1 MQTYFV
7 EKMKQNAELYPDRLS
22 LALDF
27 GQEPVSFSELWDRSG
42 RIYAL
47 LKEKGCGREDF
58 VMLLLPRSPKMF
70 IAMLGILRAG
80 AAFVFMEDSYPE
92 DRVRLIHEDLKVKFT
107 LDLTAY
113 EEAMQRSPLPGY
125 ELTDPHDACFSFST
139 SGTTGKPK
147 TMIHEYG
154 KLDVCLDSWFADV
167 PDLHEED
174 PQNFGMIFP
183 FNFAAAFVLPLPKL
197 YAADTIY
204 IMSYDT
210 VKNLVRFEEFLEKM
224 HITEMYLSPSFIR
237 TYQGDYHH
245 IRKIIAAGE
254 PATGIYEDGIDI
266 YAYYGMSETCFMV
279 SSYLLTEAC
288 DRVIV
293 GKNNFGLRIMI
304 LDEDGNSVPRGETGE
319 VCFDNPY
326 FRGYLHLPELNAEVR
341 RYGIFHSNDL
351 GYIDERGNLVV
362 RGRRDDMVKINGNRV
377 EPLEIEHV
385 VRKLLGI
392 EHPVAKA
399 VNMNGRAFIVL
410 YYLESEKIPVLDDP
424 AETGRILSKSLTSY
438 MIPTYYVG
446 LKSFPTNANGKLSRK
461 MLPVPDISE
470 FRSTYVEPKNEA
482 ESVFS
487 RTMAEV
493 LGLERVGTDEDFFL
507 IGGDSLTAIRLIT
520 ACAEE
525 GYLITVNGLYECRTA
540 EKLADR
546 FGLSRLQSNAELQ
559 KANET
564 ALKKPA
570 ELTAGQLFQLEMA
583 VNQKAPRIIT
593 YHVAMVFGLRPEVDT
608 ERLRAAAEKVIRNHP
623 VFLSAFRR
631 CEDGKVR
638 QFYDE
643 SLFAPVE
650 TLSMTDEEFAARKPV
665 LPQPMDPFGGKLYRC
680 CIISTPSGNYFFY
693 DLHHLIADEMSS
705 SLFVREVAESYF
717 DRDYT
722 LPSDWLYLI
731 QSTDK
736 AADASESAAGM
747 RSRLEHLK
755 EKAGFTGRGILKA
768 DLSGPETGTGLFFV
782 PDAFRRS
789 EAYSNRLFLT
799 ACAMATAEMNGESAA
814 LVYSNYHGRD
824 DFLKN
829 DSITCYV
836 NPVPVFL
843 DCREGRST
851 EEMMND
857 VRAQFDY
864 GAAHCGCAHILE
876 NRDVLQNTV
885 MFNYRNGTMNI
896 GRFARLCNEVYL
908 CPKPANQPNCLVIAG
923 IVGQPGS
930 DHLGFYCTYPEGV
943 YSEEAIR
950 RFYACFTSAVR
961 QLSGKE
967 EL

>member
-7 EKMKQNAELYPDRLS
+7 EKLKQNAENHPDRLA

-27 GQEPVSFSELWDRSG
+27 GQEPVSFSELWEQSG
-42 RIYAL
+42 RIYAS
-47 LKEKGCGREDF
+47 LKAKGLGREDF

-70 IAMLGILRAG
+70 VAMLGVLRAG

-92 DRVRLIHEDLKVKFT
+92 ERIRLIREDLNVKFT
-107 LDLTAY
+107 LDLAAY
-113 EEAMQRSPLPGY
+113 EEAMQLSPLPGY
-125 ELTDPHDACFSFST
+125 EPTDAHDACFSFST

-147 TMIHEYG
+147 TMIQEYG

-204 IMSYDT
+204 IMSYDV
-210 VKNLVRFEEFLEKM
+210 VKNLVRFEEFLEAE

-237 TYQGDYHH
+237 TYQGGYHYIH
-245 IRKIIAAGE
+245 KVIAAGE
-254 PATGIYEDGIDI
+254 PATGIYKDGVDI

-279 SSYLLTEAC
+279 SSFLLDKAC

-293 GKNNFGLRIMI
+293 GKNNFGLRILI

-326 FRGYLHLPELNAEVR
+326 FRGYLNLPELNEESR

-351 GYIDERGNLVV
+351 GYIDASGNLVI

-385 VRKLLGI
+385 VRKVLGV

-399 VNMNGRAFIVL
+399 VTVNGRSFIVL
-410 YYLESEKIPVLDDP
+410 YYLNSEKVPVLDDP
-424 AETGRILSKSLTSY
+424 AEAGRILSRNLTSY

-446 LKSFPTNANGKLSRK
+446 LEAFPTNANGKLSRK

-470 FRSTYVEPKNEA
+470 FRGAYVKPENEA
-482 ESVFS
+482 EAVFCKA
-487 RTMAEV
+487 MAEV
-493 LGLERVGTDEDFFL
+493 LGLERVGADEDFFL
-507 IGGDSLTAIRLIT
+507 IGGDSLTAIRMIT
-520 ACAEE
+520 VCAED

-540 EKLADR
+540 EKLAVR
-546 FGLSRLQSNAELQ
+546 FGLSRVKSNAELLE
-559 KANET
+559 ANEK
-564 ALKKPA
+564 ALRQGV

-583 VNQKAPRIIT
+583 VNQKAPQIIT
-593 YHVAMVFGLRPEVDT
+593 YHVAMVFGLRPEVDI

-623 VFLSAFRR
+623 VFLSGLRR
-631 CEDGKVR
+631 CDDGHVR

-643 SLFAPVE
+643 SLFAPVD
-650 TLSMTDEEFAARKPV
+650 TVFMTDEEFAAKKPV
-665 LPQPMDPFGGKLYRC
+665 LPQPMDPFGGRLYRC
-680 CIISTPSGNYFFY
+680 SIISTPSGNYFFY
-693 DLHHLIADEMSS
+693 DIHHLIADEMSS
-705 SLFVREVAESYF
+705 SLFVREVASCYF
-717 DRDYT
+717 DRDYS
-722 LPSDWLYLI
+722 LPSDWLYLV
-731 QSTDK
+731 QSSDRK
-736 AADASESAAGM
+736 ADTAESAAKM
-747 RSRLEHLK
+747 AAHLEELK
-755 EKAGFTGRGILKA
+755 TKAAFKGRGILKA

-789 EAYSNRLFLT
+789 EDCSNRLFLT
-799 ACAMATAEMNGESAA
+799 ACAMATARMNGEDSA
-814 LVYSNYHGRD
+814 LIYSNYHGRD

-829 DSITCYV
+829 DSVTCYV
-836 NPVPVFL
+836 TPVPVLL
-843 DCREGRST
+843 DCREGRSA
-851 EEMMND
+851 EEMMDD
-857 VRAQFDY
+857 VRAQFDF
-864 GAAHCGCAHILE
+864 GAAHCDCAHILE

-885 MFNYRNGTMNI
+885 MFNYRNGTMNT
-896 GRFARLCNEVYL
+896 GRCGKLCSEVYL

-930 DHLGFYCTYPEGV
+930 DNLGFYCTYPEGV

-950 RFYACFTSAVR
+950 RFYGYFRAAVR
-961 QLSGKE
+961 QLMGKE
-967 EL
+967 KI